1 MTEKTQILLL
11 EDSPTLSAIY
21 AGFLSKEPYDL
32 LMAGNGQAALDIIN
46 TECPRILLLD
56 LNLPDMSGMDILK
69 YIHKQKLSIVVVIL
83 TAHGSVDIAVDAMK
97 YGAFDFISKPV
108 EPKRLLITLRNAIKN
123 QQMSQ
128 IIDEY
133 RELDRQDFCGFIG
146 SSMAMQGVYRILES
160 AGPSNATV
168 FITGESGTG
177 KELCAEAVH
186 QLSARKDKPF
196 VALNCAAIPKD
207 LMESEIFGHVKG
219 AFTGASAERKGA
231 AALADGGTLFL
242 DELCEMDL
250 DLQSK
255 ILRFIQSGTFQKVGS
270 SKQEKVDVR
279 FVCAT
284 NREPLKEVQEGRF
297 REDLYYRLHVIPV
310 VLPALRERGNDILQ
324 IAKKLLQSISHEE
337 GKAFSRFAA
346 DAEHIFLSYG
356 WPGNVRELE
365 NVIRNLVVLNNAEAV
380 TAQMLPAPLN
390 QLPANSPANNQ
401 GPSNS
406 QKPVSFTQSV
416 SPIAEMPA
424 DNSAHSEVNSFPVPD
439 NWNSNLNTNSDSVC
453 GSVSDSSGSSDI
465 MPLWLVEKQA
475 IEQAIAACDGNIPK
489 AAALLDVSPSTIYRK
504 KQSWDE

>member
-1 MTEKTQILLL
+1 MKSVTEKTQILLL

-46 TECPRILLLD
+46 TQCPRILLLD

-69 YIHKQKLSIVVVIL
+69 YIHKQKLPIVVVIL
-83 TAHGSVDIAVDAMK
+83 TAHGSVDVAVDAMR

-160 AGPSNATV
+160 AAPSNATV

-177 KELCAEAVH
+177 KELCAESVH

-219 AFTGASAERKGA
+219 AFTGASSERKGA

-324 IAKKLLQSISHEE
+324 IAKKLLQSISNEE

-346 DAEHIFLSYG
+346 DAEHVFLSYG

-380 TAQMLPAPLN
+380 TADMLPAPLN
-390 QLPANSPANNQ
+390 QFSSSTKQPAT
-401 GPSNS
+401 
-406 QKPVSFTQSV
+406 SFTQSV
-416 SPIAEMPA
+416 TPVAEAAMSDNSEQTSVNTLA
-424 DNSAHSEVNSFPVPD
+424 ASSANNSGDKSGDNSA
-439 NWNSNLNTNSDSVC
+439 DSAE
-453 GSVSDSSGSSDI
+453 SSSSI

-475 IEQAIAACDGNIPK
+475 IEQAITACDGNIPK

>member
-46 TECPRILLLD
+46 TQCPRILLLD

-69 YIHKQKLSIVVVIL
+69 YIHKQKLPIVVVIL

-160 AGPSNATV
+160 AAPSNATV

-219 AFTGASAERKGA
+219 AFTGASSERKGA

-324 IAKKLLQSISHEE
+324 IAKKLLQSISNEE

-346 DAEHIFLSYG
+346 DAEHVFLSYG

-380 TAQMLPAPLN
+380 TADMLPAPLN
-390 QLPANSPANNQ
+390 QFSSSTNQPAT
-401 GPSNS
+401 
-406 QKPVSFTQSV
+406 SFTQSV
-416 SPIAEMPA
+416 TPVVETAMY
-424 DNSAHSEVNSFPVPD
+424 DNSEQTSVNTLAASSANNSGGSLLDGSENSPV
-439 NWNSNLNTNSDSVC
+439 DSAEC
-453 GSVSDSSGSSDI
+453 SSSI

>member
-46 TECPRILLLD
+46 TQCPRILLLD

-69 YIHKQKLSIVVVIL
+69 YIHKQKLPIVVVIL
-83 TAHGSVDIAVDAMK
+83 TAHGSVDVAVDAMR

-160 AGPSNATV
+160 AAPSNATV

-177 KELCAEAVH
+177 KELCAESVH

-219 AFTGASAERKGA
+219 AFTGASSERKGA

-324 IAKKLLQSISHEE
+324 IAKKLLQSISNEE

-346 DAEHIFLSYG
+346 DAEHVFLSYG

-380 TAQMLPAPLN
+380 TADMLPAPLN
-390 QLPANSPANNQ
+390 QFSSSTKQPAT
-401 GPSNS
+401 
-406 QKPVSFTQSV
+406 SFTQSV
-416 SPIAEMPA
+416 TPVAEAAMSDNSEQTSVNTLA
-424 DNSAHSEVNSFPVPD
+424 ASSANNSGDKSGDNSA
-439 NWNSNLNTNSDSVC
+439 DSAE
-453 GSVSDSSGSSDI
+453 SSSSI

-475 IEQAIAACDGNIPK
+475 IEQAITACDGNIPK

>member
-1 MTEKTQILLL
+1 MKSVTEKTQILLL

-69 YIHKQKLSIVVVIL
+69 YIHKQNLPIAVVVL

-146 SSMAMQGVYRILES
+146 SSMAMQGVYRIIES
-160 AGPSNATV
+160 AAPSNATV

-177 KELCAEAVH
+177 KELGAEAVH

-231 AALADGGTLFL
+231 AAMADGGTLFL

-284 NREPLKEVQEGRF
+284 NRDPLKEVQAGRF

-310 VLPALRERGNDILQ
+310 TLPALRERGNDILQ
-324 IAKKLLQSISHEE
+324 IAKKFLHAISNEE
-337 GKAFSRFAA
+337 GKAFNRFAA
-346 DAEHIFLSYG
+346 DAEHVFLSHS

-365 NVIRNLVVLNNAEAV
+365 NVIRNLVVLNNGEAV
-380 TAQMLPAPLN
+380 TADMLPAPLN
-390 QLPANSPANNQ
+390 QLALGTA
-401 GPSNS
+401 
-406 QKPVSFTQSV
+406 KLATSFTQSV
-416 SPIAEMPA
+416 QPMSAAESPVLESAPLITADHAQVHEGTASNGATIHATGAETKAPNVA
-424 DNSAHSEVNSFPVPD
+424 
-439 NWNSNLNTNSDSVC
+439 
-453 GSVSDSSGSSDI
+453 DI
-465 MPLWLVEKQA
+465 MPLWLAEKQA
-475 IEQAIAACDGNIPK
+475 IEQAIDACDGNIPK